1 MQSRE
6 WTAQAPGE
14 QSRWRR
20 CCRQTP
26 GPGGLCSPVAP
37 LDPGIALPTLAL
49 SSGPRPGPPRTL
61 GKAQLLRWGLVTPEN
76 LDPALVLRCERPS
89 AWGLS
94 CPRPPSQTWS
104 WGTFTAR
111 PSDAPNI
118 THEAGRARLQETH
131 LGAGNP
137 HQLHLPR
144 SRPGRRCT
152 GQVRLQPWG
161 ELTIR
166 KRASHGST
174 RSSKA
179 LFTVGCVSGQSSG
192 EGPASP
198 RGARRN
204 RVEQGGE
211 LGGGQESQGRVG
223 GCPRPPRGWAR
234 RAEDSW
240 VGAPPGQGSGPWDPC
255 ALPTAPPSAGFPRL
269 RPLNYRPSGLTG
281 PVSSLTKLTHPCGA
295 QLPEPAA

>member
-1 MQSRE
+1 M
-6 WTAQAPGE
+6 
-14 QSRWRR
+14 
-20 CCRQTP
+20 
-26 GPGGLCSPVAP
+26 
-37 LDPGIALPTLAL
+37 
-49 SSGPRPGPPRTL
+49 
-61 GKAQLLRWGLVTPEN
+61 
-76 LDPALVLRCERPS
+76 
-89 AWGLS
+89 
-94 CPRPPSQTWS
+94 
-104 WGTFTAR
+104 
-111 PSDAPNI
+111 
-118 THEAGRARLQETH
+118 
-131 LGAGNP
+131 
-137 HQLHLPR
+137 
-144 SRPGRRCT
+144 
-152 GQVRLQPWG
+152 RLQPWG

-179 LFTVGCVSGQSSG
+179 LFTVGCVCGQSSG

-295 QLPEPAA
+295 QLPEPAAWSARPSGNTAEGWARPGGASCFLPRAACSLTKAIASRSPSVRIQAPC